1 MRFSVIYNGTKKNKR
16 KRIKIIKKEYQF
28 LYIKSKM
35 IAIRVEIEFSIM
47 NHQILCGI
55 LTLSY
60 PKKKSLLELR

>member
-1 MRFSVIYNGTKKNKR
+1 MEQKKNKR

-60 PKKKSLLELR
+60 PKK